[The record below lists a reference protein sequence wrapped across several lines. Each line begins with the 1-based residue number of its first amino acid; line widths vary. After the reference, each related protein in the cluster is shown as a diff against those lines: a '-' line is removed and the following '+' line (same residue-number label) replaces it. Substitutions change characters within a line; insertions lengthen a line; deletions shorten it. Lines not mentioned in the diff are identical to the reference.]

1 MNSVSSK
8 PYTAKRALD
17 VLVAGTACAAFAPLV
32 AGIAVATWLEDS
44 GSPLFAQHA
53 RAACHA
59 CRRLLAQ
66 TSVGGLPAP
75 EYPSPVPFV
84 FMA

>member
-66 TSVGGLPAP
+66 HVRRRAP
-75 EYPSPVPFV
+75 GS
-84 FMA
+84 